1 LFHVKGLSRGRS
13 DGAEPDRAEDDVT
26 DRRADDGRRRL
37 GDQNRL
43 AEGQQISFPS
53 SFCFLI
59 NEDGIAFAHPLIN
72 RAARGPN
79 WVART
84 RFSGTSRAS
93 PYADTGQSIS
103 AIE

>member
-1 LFHVKGLSRGRS
+1 LFRVKGLSRGRS
-13 DGAEPDRAEDDVT
+13 GEAEPDRGEDGVT

-37 GDQNRL
+37 GESPRR
-43 AEGQQISFPS
+43 GQQISFPS

-84 RFSGTSRAS
+84 RFSGTSKAP